1 MNMRTLFA
9 ILTVATLV
17 ALTHAQTVGVVDYE
31 RVINEAQL
39 TQDSLRELQAIQQ
52 RYQQAFQSLQES
64 ILLTDEERQ
73 EFANL
78 LLLPNPNDQQR
89 QRLDALRTTA
99 RQRADELQAL
109 RQKANP
115 TETEKAA
122 LERFTQM
129 ETRGREALQ
138 VLSQQWSQEFSQQT
152 DTRRAQVQKRI
163 REVIAQVAK
172 EKRIQVVYS
181 AEVVLY
187 CENDLTDEV
196 IKRLNAKK

>member
-1 MNMRTLFA
+1 MRTLGWSLMMAALF
-9 ILTVATLV
+9 TL
-17 ALTHAQTVGVVDYE
+17 AHAQTVGMVDFE
-31 RVINEAQL
+31 RVVNESQL
-39 TQDSLRELQAIQQ
+39 TQDSLRELQTLQQ

-64 ILLTDEERQ
+64 LILTDEERQ
-73 EFANL
+73 ELTQL
-78 LLLPNPNDQQR
+78 LLQPNLNDNQKKR
-89 QRLDALRTTA
+89 VDALKATA
-99 RQRADELQAL
+99 RQRADELQSL

-129 ETRGREALQ
+129 EARSREALQ
-138 VLSQQWSQEFSQQT
+138 LLSQQWGQEFNQQAEA
-152 DTRRAQVQKRI
+152 RRSQVQKRI

-172 EKRIQVVYS
+172 EKKVQVVFS
-181 AEVVLY
+181 ADMVLY

>member
-1 MNMRTLFA
+1 MRTLFA

>member
-1 MNMRTLFA
+1 MRTLFA

-52 RYQQAFQSLQES
+52 RYQQAFQSLQEHL
-64 ILLTDEERQ
+64 LLTDEERQ

-89 QRLDALRTTA
+89 QRLDALRATA

-138 VLSQQWSQEFSQQT
+138 VLSQQWSQEINKEM
-152 DTRRAQVQKRI
+152 DTRRTQVQKRI

>member
-1 MNMRTLFA
+1 MRILAWTLA
-9 ILTVATLV
+9 VATL
-17 ALTHAQTVGVVDYE
+17 LTLACAQSIGVVDYE
-31 RVINEAQL
+31 RIVNEAQL
-39 TQDSLRELQAIQQ
+39 TQESLRELQTLQQ
-52 RYQQAFQSLQES
+52 RYQQAFQSLQENL
-64 ILLTDEERQ
+64 ILTDEERQ

-78 LLLPNPNDQQR
+78 LMQPNLNDQQK
-89 QRLDALRTTA
+89 QRLEALKTTA

-129 ETRGREALQ
+129 EARSREALQ
-138 VLSQQWSQEFSQQT
+138 LLGQQWSQEFNQQAE
-152 DTRRAQVQKRI
+152 TRRSQVQKRI

-172 EKRIQVVYS
+172 EKKIQVVFS
-181 AEVVLY
+181 TETVLY

>member
-1 MNMRTLFA
+1 MRTLA
-9 ILTVATLV
+9 GILAVATLFTL
-17 ALTHAQTVGVVDYE
+17 AFAQSVGVVDYE
-31 RVINEAQL
+31 RIVNEAQL
-39 TQDSLRELQAIQQ
+39 TQESVRELQALQQ
-52 RYQQAFQSLQES
+52 RYQQAFQSLQENL
-64 ILLTDEERQ
+64 ILTDEERQ

-78 LLLPNPNDQQR
+78 LMQPNLNDQQK
-89 QRLDALRTTA
+89 QRLEALKTTA

-129 ETRGREALQ
+129 EARSREAIQL
-138 VLSQQWSQEFSQQT
+138 LGQQWSQEFNQQAE
-152 DTRRAQVQKRI
+152 TRRSQVQKRI

-172 EKRIQVVYS
+172 EKKIQVVFS
-181 AEVVLY
+181 AETVLY

>member
-1 MNMRTLFA
+1 MRILAWTLA
-9 ILTVATLV
+9 VATL
-17 ALTHAQTVGVVDYE
+17 LTLACAQSIGVVDYE
-31 RVINEAQL
+31 RIVNEAQL
-39 TQDSLRELQAIQQ
+39 TQESLRELQTLQQ
-52 RYQQAFQSLQES
+52 RYQQAFQSLQENL
-64 ILLTDEERQ
+64 ILTDEERQ

-78 LLLPNPNDQQR
+78 LMQPNLNDQQK
-89 QRLDALRTTA
+89 QRLEALKTIA

-129 ETRGREALQ
+129 EARSREAIQL
-138 VLSQQWSQEFSQQT
+138 LGQQWSQEFNQQAE
-152 DTRRAQVQKRI
+152 TRRSQVQKRI

-172 EKRIQVVYS
+172 EKKIQVVFS
-181 AEVVLY
+181 AETVLY

>member
-1 MNMRTLFA
+1 MRTFTGLLGIA
-9 ILTVATLV
+9 ALLTLAS
-17 ALTHAQTVGVVDYE
+17 AQSVGMVDYE
-31 RVINEAQL
+31 RIVNEAQL
-39 TQDSLRELQAIQQ
+39 TQESLRELQALQQ
-52 RYQQAFQSLQES
+52 LYQQAFQSLQES
-64 ILLTDEERQ
+64 LILTDEERQ
-73 EFANL
+73 ELANL
-78 LLLPNPNDQQR
+78 LMQPNLNDQQKK
-89 QRLDALRTTA
+89 RLEALKTTA

-129 ETRGREALQ
+129 EARSREALQ
-138 VLSQQWSQEFSQQT
+138 LLGQQWGQEFNQQAE
-152 DTRRAQVQKRI
+152 TRRAQVQKRI

-172 EKRIQVVYS
+172 EKKIQVVFS

-196 IKRLNAKK
+196 IKRLNTRAKK

>member
-1 MNMRTLFA
+1 MNMRTLA
-9 ILTVATLV
+9 GILAVATLFTL
-17 ALTHAQTVGVVDYE
+17 AFAQSVGVVDYE
-31 RVINEAQL
+31 RIVNEAQL
-39 TQDSLRELQAIQQ
+39 TQESVRELQALQQ
-52 RYQQAFQSLQES
+52 RYQQAFQSLQENL
-64 ILLTDEERQ
+64 ILTDEERQ

-78 LLLPNPNDQQR
+78 LMQPNLNDQQK
-89 QRLDALRTTA
+89 QRLEALKTTA

-129 ETRGREALQ
+129 EARSREAIQL
-138 VLSQQWSQEFSQQT
+138 LGQQWSQEFNQQAE
-152 DTRRAQVQKRI
+152 TRRSQVQKRI

-172 EKRIQVVYS
+172 EKKIQVVFS
-181 AEVVLY
+181 AETVLY